1 MRVVLALAFT
11 FDWVIKKIDVNT
23 TFLKGEMEDKV
34 YMDQPQG
41 FVDLYVPNRNANCIK
56 LFMV

>member
-1 MRVVLALAFT
+1 MCVVLTLAFT

-41 FVDLYVPNRNANCIK
+41 FVDLYVPNWNANCIK

>member
-41 FVDLYVPNRNANCIK
+41 FVDLYVPNWNANCIK